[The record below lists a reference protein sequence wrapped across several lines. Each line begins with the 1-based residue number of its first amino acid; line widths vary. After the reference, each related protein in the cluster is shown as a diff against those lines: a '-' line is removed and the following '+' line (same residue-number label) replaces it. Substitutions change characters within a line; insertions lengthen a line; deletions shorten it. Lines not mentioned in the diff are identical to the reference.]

1 MKFKRLIS
9 LALSAG
15 ILSSS
20 VLSSGA
26 PLFAMF
32 PSQSWNLET
41 WVKEAEKSGSRL
53 CLSKDLSIYDEPI
66 SKEFFEHM
74 IDTMEK
80 LHLKLVTWLK
90 L

>member
-53 CLSKDLSIYDEPI
+53 
-66 SKEFFEHM
+66 
-74 IDTMEK
+74 
-80 LHLKLVTWLK
+80 
-90 L
+90 